1 MGTYCRNSP
10 HRHWCTTGHFRLCGH
25 RTCITYSSMFERT
38 GLFLHSVNAWNGS
51 TLAEQ
56 TFERFKSHFT
66 RANELR
72 VTALSSADSRY
83 ADANAAMSSPPG
95 TQIQPH
101 PHQHITH
108 TGTDTGSVSVSGNR
122 MYYCWSHGLDAIVV
136 VLMRGIS
143 LLLRHSNVRAVP
155 TFFLHVR
162 ITLNAISDV
171 TTTDEEGQLL
181 IK

>member
-1 MGTYCRNSP
+1 
-10 HRHWCTTGHFRLCGH
+10 
-25 RTCITYSSMFERT
+25 MFERT

-122 MYYCWSHGLDAIVV
+122 MYYCNCRSPHEGHIATATAFK
-136 VLMRGIS
+136 RQGG
-143 LLLRHSNVRAVP
+143 SNIFSTREDHP
-155 TFFLHVR
+155 ER
-162 ITLNAISDV
+162 N
-171 TTTDEEGQLL
+171 QRRNNN
-181 IK
+181 